1 MNLNVFLLNVA
12 KALKRVPYG
21 ASISRAF
28 NSFRHRHIA
37 EQFDS
42 ICDQVAR
49 EMNVSG
55 ADVQFEEAVNDGP
68 VWVFWWQGLE
78 SAPARVKA
86 CVDSIKRNAANR
98 DVIVITKDNVSKY
111 TDLPDYVFRKLAEGK
126 ITLTHFSDILRF
138 NLLKLHGGL
147 WMDATLYAVRPLDSH
162 RYSGRFFTCS
172 GYPDSTF
179 FNVSDGRWTG
189 FFIGGVR
196 EEPLFE
202 FMDRFFAL
210 YWERNNSLADYFLID
225 YALDYAYRNGIGS
238 LRTWCEGEQGKDNPK
253 LFDLAPVICD
263 SFDSNVWKRLTEHT
277 DAFKLSWKKP
287 SSYPEGS
294 FGDRLVKK
302 MFFDNTEGNAS

>member
-1 MNLNVFLLNVA
+1 MNKNEVLLTVA
-12 KALKRVPYG
+12 KVFKRLPLRSFG
-21 ASISRAF
+21 RSFNAHRHSSISTA
-28 NSFRHRHIA
+28 I
-37 EQFDS
+37 EPL
-42 ICDQVAR
+42 CDQAAR
-49 EMNVSG
+49 EMNDSG
-55 ADVQFEEAVNDGP
+55 AHVRPEGAVNGGP
-68 VWVFWWQGLE
+68 IWVFWWQGLE
-78 SAPARVKA
+78 SAPTRVKA
-86 CVDSIKRNAANR
+86 CVDSIKRNAASR
-98 DVIVITKDNVSKY
+98 DVIVIAKDNVREY
-111 TDLPDYVFRKLAEGK
+111 TDLPDYAFRKLTEGE
-126 ITLTHFSDILRF
+126 ITITHFSDILRF

-147 WMDATLYAVRPLDSH
+147 WMDATLYAFRPLDSS
-162 RYSGRFFTCS
+162 RYSGPFFTCC
-172 GYPDSTF
+172 GYPDPTF

-238 LRTWCEGEQGKDNPK
+238 LKTWCEGEQGKDNPK